1 MGSPSGWGIPIAGMT
16 RFAPTVVAM
25 EVMVQSWAVGIP
37 ALSNSLVSAAPQRV
51 PVPHVE
57 TRRTAS
63 TLASFSSPAI
73 ATPMLCELAR
83 LVAKPVV
90 V

>member
-1 MGSPSGWGIPIAGMT
+1 MAGMT

-25 EVMVQSWAVGIP
+25 EVMVQSCAVGIP
-37 ALSNSLVSAAPQRV
+37 ARSSSLVSAAPQRV

-57 TRRTAS
+57 TRSTAS
-63 TLASFSSPAI
+63 TPASFSSSAI
-73 ATPMLCELAR
+73 ASPMFFELSK